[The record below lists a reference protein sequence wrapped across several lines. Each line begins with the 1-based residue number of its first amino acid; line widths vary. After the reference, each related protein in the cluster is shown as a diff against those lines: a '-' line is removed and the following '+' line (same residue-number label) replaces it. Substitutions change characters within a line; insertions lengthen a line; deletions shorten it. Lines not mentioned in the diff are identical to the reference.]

1 MTDRKSSNLPF
12 ESTDS
17 SEQELWQLLE
27 QIPDEKPSPN
37 MRRSFYRQLENTN
50 HQSWFATLYQWLG
63 LSGNNGW
70 VTVVAVGVLG
80 IGLGQM
86 MQSPVA
92 GEPTRLVALEEN
104 VALLN
109 RELVLNRLQDPSA
122 GMRLRGVVDAG
133 GLVENDA
140 EITQALLLRATEDRV
155 QSVRSAAIDALAP
168 KLGTSTVSV
177 GLMSSL
183 ENAESPL
190 VQLALVDLVLRN
202 GNGQQLDQLL
212 LLANEKR
219 LHPDLVVHVKKSLR
233 KEEI

>member
-1 MTDRKSSNLPF
+1 MTDRKPSNLPF

-27 QIPDEKPSPN
+27 EIPDEKPSPN
-37 MRRSFYRQLENTN
+37 MRRSFYRQLENIN
-50 HQSWFATLYQWLG
+50 NQSWLSALHRWLG

-80 IGLGQM
+80 LGLGQM
-86 MQSPVA
+86 MQSPQVE
-92 GEPTRLVALEEN
+92 EPTRLVALEEN

-133 GLVENDA
+133 GLVEHDP
-140 EITQALLLRATEDRV
+140 EITQALLLRATEDSV
-155 QSVRSAAIDALAP
+155 HSVRSAAIDALAP
-168 KLGTSTVSV
+168 QMGSSTVSV

-202 GNGQQLDQLL
+202 GNGQQLDKLL
-212 LLANEKR
+212 LLVNEKR
-219 LHPDLVVHVKKSLR
+219 LHPDLVTHVKKSLR